1 MASPTPMGSNHF
13 TSLSKRPP
21 SRQTLRQAPS
31 RPTFARADPAPTTS
45 HARHFSLND
54 SSDDEEIPMPMKFSA
69 LTKALLNDDPSIME
83 HSLAL
88 EKRNSPE
95 PVERYQNYSRTDSA
109 KISDTADHDQVS
121 PKTRNNSPAPRRV
134 VRLSASRLSGTPLSS
149 NLGRAGS
156 SSRSFQRQT
165 EPEAPASGSPKDLNT
180 PAPVPRT
187 VRIPVTSSSNHGL
200 SGSSGRLSSKT
211 NSGSRHEDEAHLSEE
226 YPATVARSQVAASQG
241 SVSRYGTS
249 ALGRTRYGEEVGL
262 QSSMRVKRVGKV
274 AGSFL
279 SGPARRGR
287 RRMEDDEQ
295 SPADEQG
302 DGLDAA
308 GSNQELQSQSQS
320 QESNLAESQS
330 QDEPSSQESH
340 SNRPYSFSS
349 NYRDFAAAGSPV
361 SSKEIINSM
370 LRSRSPPPPTLA
382 ARSVENSADEA
393 PPDEAPY
400 GDSQRPAKPV
410 FKLPAPRPDL
420 PSKHDQENEAPPT
433 FKRNKQAPL
442 MSLDKIENPPARP
455 TSIDMGALRVT
466 VSPERR
472 ALASRSQNTP
482 RRPAPPPPKMS
493 VLEAA
498 TSTAG
503 AAAASHATSK
513 RNRLKVNGK
522 YFTRLDCIGR
532 GGSSKVF
539 RVMAENSK
547 IFALKRVSLED
558 ADEMAVRGF
567 KGEIDLL
574 KKLESVE
581 RVIRLYDYEMNEEKG
596 TLNVLMEMGEL
607 DMNKIL
613 ELRLKSENA
622 KFDPSFVRHYW
633 KEMLECLQAVHAHDI
648 VHSDLKPHNF
658 VLVQGRLK
666 LIDFGIAN
674 AIKTDETVNVHRET
688 QVGTPNYM
696 SPESLIDSNAK
707 PDSRGRISN
716 EPRLM
721 KLGKPSD
728 IWSLGCILY
737 QMVYG
742 RAPFAH
748 IQNQMQRCQAII
760 NFNYAIEYPSVGV
773 GNVPVPGS
781 LIRTLKKCLTRDQHQ
796 RPSATELLDPRDAFL
811 NPVEYSEDCFP
822 MTEELLGRILQSVA
836 AKCKD
841 RTPSDIELLSLWP
854 AGYFNSLRKNLREG
868 RG

>member
-1 MASPTPMGSNHF
+1 MAMASPTPMGSTHF
-13 TSLSKRPP
+13 ASLSKRQP
-21 SRQTLRQAPS
+21 SKQTLRQAPS
-31 RPTFARADPAPTTS
+31 RPHFSRAEPAPTAS
-45 HARHFSLND
+45 HARSFSLND

-69 LTKALLNDDPSIME
+69 LTKALLNDDPSVME
-83 HSLAL
+83 TSLAS

-95 PVERYQNYSRTDSA
+95 PIERYQSSSRAGSA
-109 KISDTADHDQVS
+109 NVSGMADPDQGS
-121 PKTRNNSPAPRRV
+121 PKTRNNSPVPRRV
-134 VRLSASRLSGTPLSS
+134 VRLSGSRLSGSPLSS
-149 NLGRAGS
+149 SLVKMGS
-156 SSRSFQRQT
+156 SSRSAQRRA
-165 EPEAPASGSPKDLNT
+165 EARGSASPQDINT
-180 PAPVPRT
+180 PAPAPRT
-187 VRIPVTSSSNHGL
+187 VRIPVSSSSGHAL
-200 SGSSGRLSSKT
+200 SGSSGRPSSKT
-211 NSGSRHEDEAHLSEE
+211 NSASRHDDEAPASEE
-226 YPATVARSQVAASQG
+226 YPSTVGRPQLATSQG

-249 ALGRTRYGEEVGL
+249 ALGRPRYGEEAGL

-308 GSNQELQSQSQS
+308 GASQEPQSQS
-320 QESNLAESQS
+320 QESHLGEPQG
-330 QDEPSSQESH
+330 QEEYPSSQESQP
-340 SNRPYSFSS
+340 NRPYSSFSS
-349 NYRDFAAAGSPV
+349 DYRDLAASGSPV
-361 SSKEIINSM
+361 SSKELINSM
-370 LRSRSPPPPTLA
+370 RRSRSPPPPTLESHSDGHYA
-382 ARSVENSADEA
+382 NGGPSGEGYRS
-393 PPDEAPY
+393 
-400 GDSQRPAKPV
+400 DSHKPAQPV

-420 PSKHDQENEAPPT
+420 PSRHDQENEAPPT
-433 FKRNKQAPL
+433 FKRNKPASL
-442 MSLDKIENPPARP
+442 MNLENAVEKPPVRP
-455 TSIDMGALRVT
+455 ASVDIGALQGRT
-466 VSPERR
+466 SPERQ

-513 RNRLKVNGK
+513 RNKLKVNGK
-522 YFTRLDCIGR
+522 YFTRMDCIGR

-558 ADEMAVRGF
+558 ADEMAVMGF

-581 RVIRLYDYEMNEEKG
+581 RVIRLYDYELNEEKG
-596 TLNVLMEMGEL
+596 TLSVLMEMGEL

-696 SPESLIDSNAK
+696 SPESLIDSNAR
-707 PDSRGRISN
+707 PDARGRISN

-748 IQNQMQRCQAII
+748 IPNQMQRCQAII
-760 NFNYAIEYPSVGV
+760 NFNYAIEYPAVGV
-773 GNVPVPGS
+773 GGVPVPAS
-781 LIRTLKKCLTRDQHQ
+781 LIRTLKKCLNRDQHQ
-796 RPSATELLDPRDAFL
+796 RPSATELLDPRDPFL
-811 NPVEYSEDCFP
+811 YPVEYGEDCFP

-854 AGYFNSLRKNLREG
+854 AGYFNSLRKNMREG
-868 RG
+868 R